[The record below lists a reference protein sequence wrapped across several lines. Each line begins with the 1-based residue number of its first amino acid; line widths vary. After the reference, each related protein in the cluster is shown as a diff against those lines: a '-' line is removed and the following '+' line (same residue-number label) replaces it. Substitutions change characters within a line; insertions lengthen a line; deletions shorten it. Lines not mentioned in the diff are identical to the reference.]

1 MDRSDI
7 ENIENISSEELIDEL
22 FSNLTKLIVD
32 NAILSLRLKKA
43 MSVLIEQVNQESTQN
58 ISEVVSK

>member
-7 ENIENISSEELIDEL
+7 ENIENISSEELIVEL